1 MKKTLFPAASIV
13 KSPEV
18 VETVLPSILTLSIS
32 ALPLIS
38 TILAKVE
45 IPDALVTFKL
55 RSSVVSPSTL
65 KWSSTIT
72 NPSSAVV
79 PRRRSP
85 VIPRI
90 VLSSTSVPPATPSV
104 AIPIPPIHAP
114 DHSLSSRPKNA
125 SSLPLENNPV
135 LI

>member
-1 MKKTLFPAASIV
+1 MPPPASIV
-13 KSPEV
+13 RSPEV

-65 KWSSTIT
+65 K
-72 NPSSAVV
+72 
-79 PRRRSP
+79 
-85 VIPRI
+85 
-90 VLSSTSVPPATPSV
+90 
-104 AIPIPPIHAP
+104 
-114 DHSLSSRPKNA
+114 
-125 SSLPLENNPV
+125 
-135 LI
+135 